1 MSVIL
6 ATTLAEATASGRS
19 LPLTVL
25 PAPHGPDR
33 PIGSIGVGFRLGAE
47 HTGGQ
52 VSIVEHPFR
61 VGALV
66 PPHVR
71 TREDEFS
78 IVTQGAIGFRS
89 GADEVTLEAGG
100 YIVKPRGELHTMWN
114 AGPEEARMIEVIT
127 PSGFERFFLELAEVF
142 ESGPPDPDGLQS
154 PGRVLRPVLRPIL
167 GTRADGAVPAELTV
181 RMTGERGARLLDLA
195 MNRFTFRQ
203 PDPLAAV
210 GCGTRFWRRWL

>member
-6 ATTLAEATASGRS
+6 ASTLGEATAGGRS

-25 PAPHGPDR
+25 PVPHGSDR
-33 PIGSIGVGFRLGAE
+33 VLGSIGVGFRLDGE

-52 VSIVEHPFR
+52 VAIVEHPFP

-66 PPHVR
+66 PPHVH

-78 IVTQGAIGFRS
+78 IVTAGAIGFRS

-114 AGPEEARMIEVIT
+114 AGPQEARMIEVIT
-127 PSGFERFFLELAEVF
+127 PSGFEGFFHELADMV
-142 ESGPPDPDGLQS
+142 ESGSPDPEL
-154 PGRVLRPVLRPIL
+154 L
-167 GTRADGAVPAELTV
+167 GS
-181 RMTGERGARLLDLA
+181 
-195 MNRFTFRQ
+195 
-203 PDPLAAV
+203 LAASYGLFFDPTWV
-210 GCGTRFWRRWL
+210 PDLMDRYGLNSPFG